1 MVIEK
6 KTMTEDEF
14 WSSFLEPGTFSINQ
28 LALDEALGIKR
39 FDSTDFQATGV
50 TNRPFTF
57 TRVENKQTQ
66 QPKYT
71 IEQGD
76 CQRLL
81 KEIPA
86 LSEAYEKIVP
96 LRKTE
101 KEFWEEFMRKN
112 LEFKTE
118 LFSGVNPVFIPYTT
132 DEKDYEDKFIHNQLQ
147 LLDHPSKED
156 VFGKDRQPLLDV
168 DYVRNLALNDMPAGY
183 GSY

>member
-6 KTMTEDEF
+6 KQMTEEEF
-14 WSSFLEPGTFSINQ
+14 WSSFLEPGTFAINQ
-28 LALDEALGIKR
+28 IALDEALGLKK
-39 FDSTDFQATGV
+39 FDSTNIQAIGI
-50 TNRPFTF
+50 TNKPFTF
-57 TRVENKQTQ
+57 MRVENKQTQ

-71 IEQGD
+71 LEQAD

-86 LSEAYEKIVP
+86 LSEAHESVVP
-96 LRKTE
+96 LKKSD
-101 KEFWEEFMRKN
+101 KEFWEEFMKKN
-112 LEFKTE
+112 LEYKTE

-132 DEKDYEDKFIHNQLQ
+132 DERDYEDKYIHNQLQ
-147 LLDHPSKED
+147 LLDAPTKQE
-156 VFGKDRQPLLDV
+156 VFHNQQPLLDV